1 MGTAEG
7 SLVPLESYFQGLFLF
22 SWTVKGKFS
31 YPKLNVGTDR
41 ESLLKLKLSSF
52 EVGPLAWGYKQR
64 WGCSE
69 CGACLGSG
77 VLRVW

>member
-22 SWTVKGKFS
+22 SWRVKGKFS

-52 EVGPLAWGYKQR
+52 EVGAFG
-64 WGCSE
+64 
-69 CGACLGSG
+69 LGMF
-77 VLRVW
+77 RVWGLFGVWGPQGLVKGF